1 MSTHALHSRRE
12 DPLRMSISSQPSDSI
27 GAEPL
32 TIAVISPDDRRRNV
46 AVSALDKFPNGRIRE
61 FISYPPD
68 IESVT
73 RMLKKSFDV
82 VIIDLDSNPEY
93 TLALVEN
100 ICADGATNVIVYSEK
115 VDPGLMVRCLRA
127 GAREFLQTPITPT
140 AMTEA
145 LVRVWARRLDT
156 PLQEIEEEVVPQD
169 ADGKLFVFQSAKGGA
184 GVTTLATS
192 FAVSLAELS
201 HQRTLLIDLNF
212 PLGDAALG
220 LGLRSPYTTINA
232 LENASRLDSHF
243 LASLLVQHSC
253 GLFVLA
259 APSEMNPIHPADD
272 AIGTLLKVA
281 LQGFEFVVV
290 DAGSK
295 LDLQR
300 AYRFD
305 PSVTVYLVTQLGIP
319 ELRNANRLIKQL
331 PVDGGPTL
339 EIVVNRFDAGSEGI
353 EEGHV
358 AKALTRAVRWKI
370 PNDYAAVRRMQN
382 SATPLTQ
389 GDTQIARAIREM
401 TQSVCGRPVEPEKKK
416 GRSFFSFSF

>member
-1 MSTHALHSRRE
+1 
-12 DPLRMSISSQPSDSI
+12 MSISGQFPDSI

-32 TIAVISPDDRRRNV
+32 SIAVISPDVRRRNM

-73 RMLKKSFDV
+73 LMLKKSFDV
-82 VIIDLDSNPEY
+82 VIIDLDSDPEY

-100 ICADGATNVIVYSEK
+100 ICADGATNIIVYSEQ

-127 GAREFLQTPITPT
+127 GAREFLHTPITSA

-145 LVRVWARRLDT
+145 LVRVWARRLDS
-156 PLQEIEEEVVPQD
+156 PPQEIEEEVLPQD
-169 ADGKLFVFQSAKGGA
+169 APGKLLVFQSAKGGS
-184 GVTTLATS
+184 GVTTLATG

-201 HQRTLLIDLNF
+201 RQRTLLIDLNF

-220 LGLRSPYTTINA
+220 LGLKSTYTTVNA
-232 LENASRLDSHF
+232 IENVSRLDSHF
-243 LASLLVQHSC
+243 LASLLVQHRS

-259 APSEMNPIHPADD
+259 APSEMNPVHPADE
-272 AIGTLLKVA
+272 AIGTMLRVA
-281 LQGFEFVVV
+281 LQGFVYVVV

-319 ELRNANRLIKQL
+319 ELRNANRLIRQL
-331 PVDGGPTL
+331 PVEGGPTL

-353 EEGHV
+353 KEGHV
-358 AKALTRAVRWKI
+358 AKALTRPVRWKI

-389 GDTQIARAIREM
+389 EDTPIARAIREM
-401 TQSVCGRPVEPEKKK
+401 TQSVCGKPVEAEKKK
-416 GRSFFSFSF
+416 ARSFFSFSF